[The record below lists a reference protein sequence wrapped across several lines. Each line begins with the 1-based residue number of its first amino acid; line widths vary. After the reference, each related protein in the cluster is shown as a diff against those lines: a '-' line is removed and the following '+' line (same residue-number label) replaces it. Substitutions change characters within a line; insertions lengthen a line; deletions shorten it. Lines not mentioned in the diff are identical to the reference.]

1 MTEGATGSVPAEFTI
16 SLTGPSAK
24 PVSVAYSTSDAS
36 AAQPGDYSA
45 GLRDAS
51 PSAPGRRPRR
61 SQSTVNG
68 DSLDEDDE
76 AFHVDLSSAVNTTL
90 IGGHGTGTIVDDD
103 PSVSAAIDDVT
114 VTEGNLGQTAA
125 TFTVSLSGAS
135 GRAITVVYATADGTA
150 RAPGD
155 YGSRNGHARDPRR
168 PDQRQGSRWPSTAT
182 PRTRATRPSR
192 SRSQAPRPSRSPTP
206 RARRRSGTTM
216 PPDHSPAPVLSA
228 LRLGPS
234 AFRSAPSGKSG
245 IINPKPRTSGSTVS
259 FTLNEQATVTFR
271 VVHVLTS
278 RGRLSGGKCR
288 ARTRANAQRKKRDVQ
303 RPRSA
308 GRSGRP
314 AKAGANSFGFSGWVG
329 GKRLGRGSYRLV
341 ANDHQTPRATRRS
354 ASARTSRFADGRGRL
369 HGVRALDQQVD
380 RGALAQVV
388 EQVVQAARLLELVAQ
403 LLGRGLLRAAEAEA
417 RPGCRRRPA
426 RSARPRRPRRGPP
439 RGAAPCSRRARPSST
454 MSSSVFPEI
463 WRYICC

>member
-1 MTEGATGSVPAEFTI
+1 MTVHYATTDGTAAQPGDYAETSGTLTFTPGQTTKTVTVPVADDALDEPAETFSLDLDSPTGATIAGDGSALATVADDDLPPGISVGDATVTEGATGSVPAEFTI

-24 PVSVAYSTSDAS
+24 PVSVAYSTSDVS
-36 AAQPGDYSA
+36 AAQPGDYSPTS
-45 GLRDAS
+45 GTLTFS
-51 PSAPGRRPRR
+51 PGQTTKKITVA
-61 SQSTVNG
+61 VNG

-76 AFHVDLSSAVNTTL
+76 AFHVDLSNAVNTTL

-135 GRAITVVYATADGTA
+135 GRAITVVYTTADGTA

-155 YGSRNGHARDPRR
+155 YGSGTGTLVIPAGQTSGKVTVAVNGDTT
-168 PDQRQGSRWPSTAT
+168 DEGDETFTLTLSGPSGVTLADASGTAT
-182 PRTRATRPSR
+182 IRDDDA
-192 SRSQAPRPSRSPTP
+192 
-206 RARRRSGTTM
+206 
-216 PPDHSPAPVLSA
+216 PDHSAPVLSA

-271 VVHVLTS
+271 VAHVLKS

-288 ARTRANAQRKKRDVQ
+288 TRTRANARRKKCDLQ
-303 RPRSA
+303 RQV
-308 GRSGRP
+308 SGTIRP
-314 AKAGANSFGFSGWVG
+314 AAKAGANSFGFSGWVG

-341 ANDHQTPRATRRS
+341 ATTTDAAGN
-354 ASARTSRFADGRGRL
+354 TST
-369 HGVRALDQQVD
+369 GV
-380 RGALAQVV
+380 GANFTI
-388 EQVVQAARLLELVAQ
+388 R
-403 LLGRGLLRAAEAEA
+403 
-417 RPGCRRRPA
+417 
-426 RSARPRRPRRGPP
+426 
-439 RGAAPCSRRARPSST
+439 
-454 MSSSVFPEI
+454 
-463 WRYICC
+463 